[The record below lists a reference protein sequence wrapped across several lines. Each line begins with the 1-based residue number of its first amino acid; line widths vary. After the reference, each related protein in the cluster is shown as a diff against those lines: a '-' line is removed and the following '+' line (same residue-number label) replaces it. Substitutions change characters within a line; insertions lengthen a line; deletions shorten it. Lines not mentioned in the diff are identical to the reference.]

1 MALMA
6 VPDFK
11 AHVRKWRREEAG
23 GRGAGRL
30 QAGVDG
36 ARIFLCSSIMLPLIL
51 FPLFCHFPLKAL
63 SSVHNS
69 LSAGGSSQRA
79 KRKRAEEETRPTFY

>member
-1 MALMA
+1 M
-6 VPDFK
+6 
-11 AHVRKWRREEAG
+11 RKWRRGEAG
-23 GRGAGRL
+23 GRGAGRR

-36 ARIFLCSSIMLPLIL
+36 VVSIFLCGSIMLCLIL

-69 LSAGGSSQRA
+69 LSA
-79 KRKRAEEETRPTFY
+79 EWF

>member
-1 MALMA
+1 MALMT
-6 VPDFK
+6 VPDFQSTCEK
-11 AHVRKWRREEAG
+11 VEKRG
-23 GRGAGRL
+23 GQWEGSGRL

-36 ARIFLCSSIMLPLIL
+36 AVSIFLCSSIMLPLIL

-69 LSAGGSSQRA
+69 LSA
-79 KRKRAEEETRPTFY
+79 EWF